1 MKNLGKKKLLI
12 IIASVVGGIALAFG
26 IIRLVYSIQCN
37 KITAQE
43 RAAMRICKEA
53 EEDFSSIKY
62 ANLLKKNNNG
72 YTDYY
77 YYDVVTT
84 NGQHYI
90 VELRDSGKYIE
101 FNVMYSYKNYINM
114 YVKLNDII
122 LLRESDLGSFS
133 DRVDAIIDKMED
145 QRS

>member
-12 IIASVVGGIALAFG
+12 IIASVVGGIALVFG
-26 IIRLVYSIQCN
+26 VIRLVYSIQCN

-43 RAAMRICKEA
+43 RVAMRICKEA
-53 EEDFSSIKY
+53 EDDLSSIKY

-72 YTDYY
+72 YKDYY

-84 NGQHYI
+84 NGERYI

-101 FNVMYSYKNYINM
+101 FNFMYSYKNYINM

-133 DRVDAIIDKMED
+133 DRVEVTINKMED
-145 QRS
+145 LRF